1 MSSEFNLKLD
11 DLEFEFLEDR
21 NERSDE
27 RLNFNSSMTWLA
39 RVALPDPGSD
49 ETPADE
55 LLER

>member
-11 DLEFEFLEDR
+11 DLEFESLEDR
-21 NERSDE
+21 NESSDE
-27 RLNFNSSMTWLA
+27 RLDFNSSMTWLA
-39 RVALPDPGSD
+39 REATPDPGSD

>member
-39 RVALPDPGSD
+39 RLALPAPVS
-49 ETPADE
+49 DE

>member
-1 MSSEFNLKLD
+1 MSSVFNWKLD
-11 DLEFEFLEDR
+11 DLEFVALEDR
-21 NERSDE
+21 NESSDE
-27 RLNFNSSMTWLA
+27 RLDFNSSITWLA